1 MLHTHWSSWRAL
13 LPRSLTHWRH
23 PGQGDLQLP
32 RQSHDCVGLSFA
44 PKDFDRLAA
53 IFVERYG
60 PPTQRVANIL
70 HWSGETTRVILSRY
84 LGNDVTT
91 GYASVT
97 TKAEMQESERL
108 RDEETK
114 GAGELLA
121 RQAG

>member
-1 MLHTHWSSWRAL
+1 MTR
-13 LPRSLTHWRH
+13 
-23 PGQGDLQLP
+23 
-32 RQSHDCVGLSFA
+32 VGLSFA

-114 GAGELLA
+114 ATGELLA
-121 RQAG
+121 RQAGY

>member
-1 MLHTHWSSWRAL
+1 MR
-13 LPRSLTHWRH
+13 
-23 PGQGDLQLP
+23 
-32 RQSHDCVGLSFA
+32 

-114 GAGELLA
+114 ATGELLA
-121 RQAG
+121 RQAGY